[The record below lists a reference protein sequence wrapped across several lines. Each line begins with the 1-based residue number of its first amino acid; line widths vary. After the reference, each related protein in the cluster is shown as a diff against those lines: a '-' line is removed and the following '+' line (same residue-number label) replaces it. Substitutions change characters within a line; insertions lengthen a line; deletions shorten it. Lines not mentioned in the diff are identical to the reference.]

1 MHTKIHEIKEALKD
15 FYPDSEA
22 VSLAKL
28 VLTDVFSFSTLEMY
42 GGKDRAF
49 SDKELA
55 LLTDILDRLK
65 KYEPIQY
72 IIGREYFGGLTFE
85 VTTSVLIPRPETLE
99 LVDWIVNDHSS
110 DSDCSIL
117 EIGTGS
123 GCIAISLAK
132 RIPQAAVS
140 SWDISE
146 EALEVASRNAKMNDV
161 DVTFSH
167 QDVLSVTSCDA
178 RYHVLVSNP
187 PYIAEKEKKV
197 MDANVLDWE
206 PETALFVPDD
216 DPLLFYR
223 TIAQLGLTCLL
234 PGGALYVEINQAYG
248 KETMEL
254 FASLG
259 YHSVELRKDFYGND
273 RMIKAIR

>member
-22 VSLAKL
+22 ISLAKL
-28 VLTDVFSFSTLEMY
+28 VLTDVFGFSTLEMY
-42 GGKDRAF
+42 GGKDRIF
-49 SDKELA
+49 SEKELA
-55 LLTDILDRLK
+55 VLSDILARLQ

-72 IIGREYFGGLTFE
+72 IIGKEDFGGLTFE
-85 VTTSVLIPRPETLE
+85 VTPSVLIPRPETLE
-99 LVDWIVNDHSS
+99 LVEWIVNDYHSAS
-110 DSDCSIL
+110 RCSVL
-117 EIGTGS
+117 EIGSGS

-132 RIPQAAVS
+132 RLPQSDVS

-146 EALEVASRNAKMNDV
+146 GALEVARRNAQLNNV
-161 DVTFSH
+161 DVLFSQ
-167 QDVLSVTSCDA
+167 QDVLSVGPCES

-197 MDANVLDWE
+197 MDANVLEWE

-216 DPLLFYR
+216 DPLIFYR
-223 TIAQLGLTCLL
+223 AIAELGLTCLL
-234 PGGALYVEINQAYG
+234 PNGALYVEINQIYG
-248 KETMEL
+248 KETVDL

-259 YHSVELRKDFYGND
+259 YHSIELKKDFYGND
-273 RMIKAIR
+273 RMIKAVR